1 MAHSREGIS
10 CSGRLMRSK
19 KRDTGRN
26 ASLTDT
32 SSEVGSSSCCRTG
45 SGVRVANWSEGKMR
59 TGRRLVVARAAPVT
73 MLRDP
78 GPIDAVVIQ
87 VWRRFVVLAKAA
99 AAWTAPCSLRG
110 MM

>member
-1 MAHSREGIS
+1 MPFSSEGIS

-26 ASLTDT
+26 ASLTVT
-32 SSEVGSSSCCRTG
+32 SSEVESSSCWRTG
-45 SGVRVANWSEGKMR
+45 SGMRVANWSEGKMR
-59 TGRRLVVARAAPVT
+59 TGRRLVVPVT
-73 MLRDP
+73 MLSEP
-78 GPIDAVVIQ
+78 GPIDAVAIQ
-87 VWRRFVVLAKAA
+87 VCRRFVVLANAV